1 MTSRSVN
8 SIHGWVWGLNPSGPR
23 CGLPVASSRRP
34 VAGDPAG
41 VVGDEERDGVGHVLG
56 LAERLR
62 VSLFD
67 RGHRTVALTAA
78 AVTRRGGS

>member
-1 MTSRSVN
+1 M
-8 SIHGWVWGLNPSGPR
+8 
-23 CGLPVASSRRP
+23 ASSRRPVAGGRWP

>member
-1 MTSRSVN
+1 M
-8 SIHGWVWGLNPSGPR
+8 GPESFGAEVR
-23 CGLPVASSRRP
+23 TARGVEP

-41 VVGDEERDGVGHVLG
+41 VVVDEERDGVGHVLG

>member
-1 MTSRSVN
+1 M
-8 SIHGWVWGLNPSGPR
+8 GPESFGAEVR
-23 CGLPVASSRRP
+23 TARGVEP